1 MQDHSVRGSRKLKK
15 FDLTWDEYQAMLE
28 SQDHRC
34 AICGLHETDTHSQGV
49 TRALAVD
56 HCHESGRVRQ
66 LLCGRCNK
74 ALGLMQDNPQRLRD
88 AARYIEQHSL

>member
-1 MQDHSVRGSRKLKK
+1 MQERSVRGSRKLKK

-28 SQDHRC
+28 LQDHRC
-34 AICGLHETDTHSQGV
+34 AICGLHETDTHGQGV